1 MFDKNQDGTI
11 DLPELGDVFRS
22 LGQHYTEDELKEM
35 IADIDQDQ
43 SGSIE
48 FSEFLQLMKRR
59 MRDTETEEELIEAF
73 KVFDRDGNGL
83 ITADELRV
91 VFKQIGETLDDKDY
105 ENIIKSGDKDNDN
118 ALNYDEFIRMMI
130 DKN

>member
-1 MFDKNQDGTI
+1 
-11 DLPELGDVFRS
+11 
-22 LGQHYTEDELKEM
+22 M

-73 KVFDRDGNGL
+73 KVFDRDSNGL
-83 ITADELRV
+83 ITWTDLKA
-91 VFKQIGETLDDKDY
+91 VFQQIGEKLNDAEY
-105 ENIIKSGDKDNDN
+105 EDIIKSGDKDNDN

-130 DKN
+130 DK